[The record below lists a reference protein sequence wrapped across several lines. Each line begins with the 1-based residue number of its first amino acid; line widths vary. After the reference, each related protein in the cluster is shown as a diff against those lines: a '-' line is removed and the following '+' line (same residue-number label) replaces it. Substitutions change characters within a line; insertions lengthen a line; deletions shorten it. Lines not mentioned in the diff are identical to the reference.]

1 MYGRYIRPL
10 SETGPDILR
19 LVRHRKL
26 ILADSAQRANP
37 IFRDISESGS
47 RRYSIVRITHLGIV
61 NIATY
66 IANILLHFF
75 YLSFLM
81 IVFPNTWI
89 L

>member
-1 MYGRYIRPL
+1 MEAALLVSLLLFGELVLAYAAQGADP
-10 SETGPDILR
+10 ILGKIFKR
-19 LVRHRKL
+19 
-26 ILADSAQRANP
+26 SARG
-37 IFRDISESGS
+37 D
-47 RRYSIVRITHLGIV
+47 SIVRITHLGIV